1 MDGFE
6 RAGVPSHKWR
16 EAGDSGS
23 VRGSKKFALVVKCVP
38 NSKPDHTS
46 IEAWGSM

>member
-23 VRGSKKFALVVKCVP
+23 VRGSKKFTK
-38 NSKPDHTS
+38 S
-46 IEAWGSM
+46 IEKIGSEVRAKL